1 MADIKVLVMLYLKK
15 YLHVITSMIN
25 LVFIICTM
33 FFSIPV
39 TSGVG
44 FVASV
49 TSGLICLGLLI
60 FSNNIEL
67 TVLTLLDEN

>member
-1 MADIKVLVMLYLKK
+1 M
-15 YLHVITSMIN
+15 
-25 LVFIICTM
+25 FTM

-49 TSGLICLGLLI
+49 TSGLICWGLLI

-67 TVLTLLDEN
+67 TVLTLLDENGTELDDDITVFYKAVYSWIELL